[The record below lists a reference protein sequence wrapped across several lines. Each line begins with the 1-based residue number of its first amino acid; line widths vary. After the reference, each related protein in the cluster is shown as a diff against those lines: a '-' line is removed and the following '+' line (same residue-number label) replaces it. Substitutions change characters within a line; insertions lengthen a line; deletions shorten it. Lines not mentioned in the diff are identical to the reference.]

1 MPTPKKGYWIEG
13 KRVPSVTTILSRY
26 KESGGLIHWAWQ
38 MGMDGIDYR
47 DIRDAAATAGT
58 AAHEM
63 VECFIRDKEFDSNK
77 YDSDILEKAETSYG
91 AFRKWAGSTHL
102 KPTETECSLISTK
115 HRFGGTLDAMLVDD
129 KLSLGDWKT
138 SNAVYADYLL
148 QLAGYA
154 ILWEENYPNLTIK
167 GGYHLLRFDKEYGD
181 FHHHW
186 YANLDDEKRAFLLMR
201 ELYEIDKRT
210 KKRAG

>member
-1 MPTPKKGYWIEG
+1 MPTQKKGYWIEG
-13 KRVPSVTTILSRY
+13 KRVPSVTTILGRY

-38 MGMDGIDYR
+38 MGMDGVDYR
-47 DIRDAAATAGT
+47 DMRDAAATAGT

-63 VECFIRDKEFDSNK
+63 VECFIRDKEFDGEK
-77 YDSDILEKAETSYG
+77 YDDAILEKADKAYG
-91 AFRKWAGSTHL
+91 AFRKWAASTHL
-102 KPTETECSLISTK
+102 KPTETECSLLSTK

-138 SNAVYADYLL
+138 ANAVYADNLL

-154 ILWEENYPNLTIK
+154 ILWEENYPNLEIQ

-186 YANLDDEKRAFLLMR
+186 YADLEDEKRAFLLLR
-201 ELYEIDKRT
+201 EAYEIDKRT